1 MKIMESTPERS
12 GASAALYVMLTAPSN
27 APSIVVQAMF
37 PHRSIDCSLAA
48 FAASPLSLIWVKFP
62 DMLTVWLP
70 ASAYAWVASVTCVVE
85 LPSPQCTV

>member
-1 MKIMESTPERS
+1 MLEAPRKALFI
-12 GASAALYVMLTAPSN
+12 AAHWMPS
-27 APSIVVQAMF
+27 
-37 PHRSIDCSLAA
+37 PHWSIDLSLAA
-48 FAASPLSLIWVKFP
+48 FTASPPSFILVKSP